1 MGFIV
6 FSPLGKKNLRIAR
19 TTNRLVDQLWQELVL
34 LRYLKGKEKVN
45 ASKSISPWIDQ
56 AKTYFLDASRSDW
69 RSAGLLY
76 YYSFLNL
83 AKALL
88 VVKKSFTYK
97 SLNTISIYH
106 GLRAD
111 LQNVANLTDFKFEI
125 CPAQQR
131 GRNNIFPYLY
141 KVMTNR
147 DWPFTN
153 AIVVQVADIGA
164 YCEDIGVEFSRLF
177 NIEPKV
183 LSLQSLLR
191 IENNQSWFEMAVPTA
206 QMDTIKAHFP
216 DWNLESIDSAQ
227 ISEAD
232 KTDWLLSLHHPA
244 NFFGNI
250 GLLRSPKQTSDN
262 LNKTVKTVA
271 KEATSYLED
280 YVLPNFHEK
289 PETATWDFCPNITL
303 NSVEIKWHPMLSDY
317 LMAFVLSTILRYQ
330 PQLLHIGTP
339 NCFVAEGWCSQ
350 SAPTVLRYFLTMFT
364 NPPLH
369 IETH

>member
-6 FSPLGKKNLRIAR
+6 YGPLGKKNPNIIS
-19 TTNRLVDQLWQELVL
+19 TTTTFHDQLWQELVL

-45 ASKSISPWIDQ
+45 ASGSISPWIDQ

-111 LQNVANLTDFKFEI
+111 LQDVTYLTDFKFEI
-125 CPAQQR
+125 FPAQQNR
-131 GRNNIFPYLY
+131 RNNIFPYLY
-141 KVMTNR
+141 KVMTNQA
-147 DWPFTN
+147 WPFTN
-153 AIVVQVADIGA
+153 TITVQVGDVAA
-164 YCEDIGVEFSRLF
+164 YCEDIAIEMFRLF
-177 NIEPKV
+177 KIEPRV
-183 LSLQSLLR
+183 VSLQSLLR
-191 IENNQSWFEMAVPTA
+191 IENNQVWFEMAVPTS
-206 QMDTIKAHFP
+206 QLDIIKSHFP
-216 DWNLESIDSAQ
+216 GWNLERVDSAQ
-227 ISEAD
+227 ITQAD
-232 KTDWLLSLHHPA
+232 KADWLLSLHRSA
-244 NFFGNI
+244 SFFKQI
-250 GLLRSPKQTSDN
+250 GLLRGPKQVSEN
-262 LNKTVKTVA
+262 LDTALSNVS
-271 KEATSYLED
+271 KEAARYLGN
-280 YVLPNFHEK
+280 YALPNFHEK
-289 PETATWDFCPNITL
+289 PETAMWDFCPNIIL
-303 NSVEIKWHPMLSDY
+303 NSTEIRWHPMLSDY

-330 PQLLHIGTP
+330 PQLLQIGTP

-350 SAPTVLRYFLTMFT
+350 SALTALRYFLAMFT

>member
-6 FSPLGKKNLRIAR
+6 FSPLGKKNPTIIR
-19 TTNRLVDQLWQELVL
+19 TTNKLVDQLWQELVL
-34 LRYLKGKEKVN
+34 LRHLKGKEKVN

-83 AKALL
+83 AKSLL

-111 LQNVANLTDFKFEI
+111 LQNIIKLTDFKFDI
-125 CPAQQR
+125 FPAQQNR
-131 GRNNIFPYLY
+131 RNNIFPYLY
-141 KVMTNR
+141 KVMTNE
-147 DWPFTN
+147 DWPFAN
-153 AIVVQVADIGA
+153 AITVQVGEIAA
-164 YCEDIGVEFSRLF
+164 YCEDIAIEMNRLF
-177 NIEPKV
+177 NIKPRV
-183 LSLQSLLR
+183 ISLQSLLR
-191 IENNQSWFEMAVPTA
+191 IENNQAWFEMAVPTS
-206 QMDTIKAHFP
+206 QIDIIKSHFP
-216 DWNLESIDSAQ
+216 DWNLENVDSAQ
-227 ISEAD
+227 ITQAD
-232 KTDWLLSLHHPA
+232 KADWLLSLHRPA
-244 NFFGNI
+244 NFFRQI
-250 GLLRSPKQTSDN
+250 GLLRSPKQVSEN
-262 LNKTVKTVA
+262 LDIALSNA
-271 KEATSYLED
+271 SKEATRYFEN
-280 YVLPNFHEK
+280 YALPNFHEK
-289 PETATWDFCPNITL
+289 PEVATWDFCPNITL

-317 LMAFVLSTILRYQ
+317 LMAFVLSTVLRYQ
-330 PQLLHIGTP
+330 PQLLQIGTP

-350 SAPTVLRYFLTMFT
+350 SALTALRYFLTAFT